1 MLEPPKTEGLWLCRK
16 TQPQLFL
23 ISLFRSA
30 ASRDAFKAFFEARQ
44 IILRRK
50 RAEKITWWG
59 EKGRRR
65 RCSG

>member
-50 RAEKITWWG
+50 RAEKIT
-59 EKGRRR
+59 
-65 RCSG
+65 